1 MEDLTE
7 KAEKAASRTNANR
20 PNNQA
25 TTLCRKKLYKH
36 SCVRVKEGSSFWHL
50 RKTKIEAEIFGD
62 DHTSIDLPTL
72 QVP

>member
-7 KAEKAASRTNANR
+7 KAEKAASRNKCESSNK
-20 PNNQA
+20 A

-50 RKTKIEAEIFGD
+50 RKTKIEAEIFGGD
-62 DHTSIDLPTL
+62 DTSIDLPTL